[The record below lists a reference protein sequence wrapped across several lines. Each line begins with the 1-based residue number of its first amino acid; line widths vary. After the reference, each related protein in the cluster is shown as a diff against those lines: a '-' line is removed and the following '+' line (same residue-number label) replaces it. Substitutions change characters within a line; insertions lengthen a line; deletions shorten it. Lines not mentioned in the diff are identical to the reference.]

1 MKQQSKRI
9 IAILGTAALI
19 TGATGAV
26 FAYGG
31 YAPGYGPGWGGHH
44 GRMGGPGGMFGGP
57 GAMIGGYGYTDQ
69 QLARLKQSLAITP
82 AQETAWNAYAQ
93 ALREQSGLMQTHRQ
107 AMFANGVP
115 NPDQR
120 LAFHQQG
127 LTQMQRVV
135 DACRALF
142 ATLTPQQQAQLG
154 NQTGRGCWNR

>member
-1 MKQQSKRI
+1 MKRQSKRI
-9 IAILGTAALI
+9 IAILGAAALI

-31 YAPGYGPGWGGHH
+31 YGPGYGPGWGGHP
-44 GRMGGPGGMFGGP
+44 GRMGGPG
-57 GAMIGGYGYTDQ
+57 AMMGGYGYTDQ

-82 AQETAWNAYAQ
+82 AQETAWNDYAQ
-93 ALREQSGLMQTHRQ
+93 ALQAQSGLMQAHRQ
-107 AMFANGVP
+107 AMFANGMP
-115 NPDQR
+115 NADQR

-127 LTQMQRVV
+127 LAQMQRVV
-135 DACRALF
+135 DARRALF